1 MTQHPTNAQLMAA
14 TIVYL
19 EGILLPTL
27 SGEHRFKTRL
37 AVNALKILQRSQ
49 LEEHD
54 DTAQESPTPPEA
66 LETLAET
73 IRQKKVALEDP
84 VMLLALERQLR
95 QSLQINNQK
104 WLTG

>member
-14 TIVYL
+14 TIDYL

-49 LEEHD
+49 LDEHEG
-54 DTAQESPTPPEA
+54 TAHGSPEGLET

-73 IRQKKVALEDP
+73 IGQKKVALEDP
-84 VMLLALERQLR
+84 VILLELEQQLQR
-95 QSLQINNQK
+95 SLQINNPK

>member
-14 TIVYL
+14 TIDYL

-49 LEEHD
+49 IEEHD
-54 DTAQESPTPPEA
+54 GTAHRSPDAPGAP
-66 LETLAET
+66 ETLAET

-84 VMLLALERQLR
+84 VMLITLDRQLR
-95 QSLQINNQK
+95 QSLQINNPK
-104 WLTG
+104 WLKN

>member
-14 TIVYL
+14 TIDYL

-49 LEEHD
+49 IEELEGAAH
-54 DTAQESPTPPEA
+54 ESPDGLGP
-66 LETLAET
+66 LE
-73 IRQKKVALEDP
+73 I
-84 VMLLALERQLR
+84 
-95 QSLQINNQK
+95 
-104 WLTG
+104 